1 MQCGERRVQWLKDLD
16 SYDCLVH
23 WEYEVF
29 FFTYPMCSFDILM
42 TCIEMGTMLITI
54 QALQHFNAKVL
65 LLSSLPAM
73 TLMEMAFHHAS
84 KPHHPILQSS

>member
-1 MQCGERRVQWLKDLD
+1 
-16 SYDCLVH
+16 
-23 WEYEVF
+23 
-29 FFTYPMCSFDILM
+29 M

-65 LLSSLPAM
+65 LLCSLPAM
-73 TLMEMAFHHAS
+73 ILMEMAFHHAS

>member
-1 MQCGERRVQWLKDLD
+1 
-16 SYDCLVH
+16 
-23 WEYEVF
+23 
-29 FFTYPMCSFDILM
+29 M

-54 QALQHFNAKVL
+54 QALQHFNAKVLLL

>member
-1 MQCGERRVQWLKDLD
+1 
-16 SYDCLVH
+16 
-23 WEYEVF
+23 
-29 FFTYPMCSFDILM
+29 MCSFDILM

-65 LLSSLPAM
+65 LLLSSLPAM
-73 TLMEMAFHHAS
+73 TPMEMAFHHAS